1 MKNLA
6 GKTAVVTAA
15 ASGIGLAL
23 AEKLARENMQV
34 VRADVEEES
43 LEVAVEDLKKYQLS
57 VSGVVADVLVEESI
71 QNLFARAKAEYGNIH
86 MLCSNA
92 GVGANPGDKAIWE
105 VDKNEWGWVMGV
117 NYQGVLNGFQ
127 TFIPHMI
134 EHGEESHL
142 MTTVSMAGLL
152 SGDGTYGV
160 SKHAVMALT
169 EGVNRDLHL
178 RGANISVS
186 ALCPGFVDTN
196 IDKAERNRPGHL
208 SRSGGY
214 AVEAKINPVA
224 PLLRRGKKPS
234 EIADIAFD
242 AINNDV
248 FYILS
253 HPIYDDL
260 IRDRFDKILS
270 RKPLA
275 LLSADEMA
283 QLMARFFAPRDDG
296 ESY

>member
-1 MKNLA
+1 MKNFA
-6 GKTAVVTAA
+6 GKTAVVTGA

-34 VRADVEEES
+34 VMADVEEES
-43 LEVAVEDLKKYQLS
+43 LEVAVE
-57 VSGVVADVLVEESI
+57 
-71 QNLFARAKAEYGNIH
+71 AE
-86 MLCSNA
+86 
-92 GVGANPGDKAIWE
+92 
-105 VDKNEWGWVMGV
+105 
-117 NYQGVLNGFQ
+117 
-127 TFIPHMI
+127 
-134 EHGEESHL
+134 
-142 MTTVSMAGLL
+142 
-152 SGDGTYGV
+152 
-160 SKHAVMALT
+160 
-169 EGVNRDLHL
+169 
-178 RGANISVS
+178 
-186 ALCPGFVDTN
+186 
-196 IDKAERNRPGHL
+196 
-208 SRSGGY
+208 
-214 AVEAKINPVA
+214 INPVA
-224 PLLRRGKKPS
+224 SLLRRGKKPS

-275 LLSADEMA
+275 LLSSDEMA

>member
-1 MKNLA
+1 MKNFA
-6 GKTAVVTAA
+6 GKTAVVTGA

-34 VRADVEEES
+34 VMADVEEES

-196 IDKAERNRPGHL
+196 IDTAERNRPGHL
-208 SRSGGY
+208 SPSGGY